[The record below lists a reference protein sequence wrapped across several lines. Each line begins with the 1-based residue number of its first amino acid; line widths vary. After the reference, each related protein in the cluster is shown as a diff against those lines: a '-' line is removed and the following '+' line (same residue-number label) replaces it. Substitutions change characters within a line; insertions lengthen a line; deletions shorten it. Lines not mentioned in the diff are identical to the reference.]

1 MKLHLLTLEI
11 YYTVLTLSFY
21 EDLWSFTKISCQ
33 KKRLWFALIH
43 FFITGAFLFKIF
55 KKIFN
60 RLAPCAPLGGS
71 QYRPNFGLQYLG
83 NGKRKHYLL
92 QTFFKEYSTSFLMV
106 CRLIDF
112 ALVVLKLLMFK
123 VCVTIGISKIEFF
136 NFSGIE
142 RV

>member
-1 MKLHLLTLEI
+1 MLCVSSLSHSFDLIILRRSVKL
-11 YYTVLTLSFY
+11 Y
-21 EDLWSFTKISCQ
+21 EDFVSKNGFGLLWYI
-33 KKRLWFALIH
+33 
-43 FFITGAFLFKIF
+43 FFITVAFLFKIF
-55 KKIFN
+55 KNIFN

-71 QYRPNFGLQYLG
+71 QYRPSFGLQYLG
-83 NGKRKHYLL
+83 NGKCKHYLL

-123 VCVTIGISKIEFF
+123 FCVTIGISKIEFF
-136 NFSGIE
+136 NFSGTE